1 MNHAAYMGLRYS
13 VPLLRKFSAAPKS
26 VLQLSALAGVLA
38 KHIIRSP
45 VITKASYCFCL
56 DRLCCWRLVSL
67 SSLVAISCS
76 VALSQDL
83 FVVVLEVVAV
93 DDDTDDAEELL

>member
-1 MNHAAYMGLRYS
+1 MENGIGSLTSWRWLTA
-13 VPLLRKFSAAPKS
+13 
-26 VLQLSALAGVLA
+26 VLKSALAGVLA

-93 DDDTDDAEELL
+93 EDDTEDAEELL

>member
-1 MNHAAYMGLRYS
+1 M
-13 VPLLRKFSAAPKS
+13 
-26 VLQLSALAGVLA
+26 
-38 KHIIRSP
+38 
-45 VITKASYCFCL
+45 
-56 DRLCCWRLVSL
+56 SL

-93 DDDTDDAEELL
+93 EDDTEDAEELL